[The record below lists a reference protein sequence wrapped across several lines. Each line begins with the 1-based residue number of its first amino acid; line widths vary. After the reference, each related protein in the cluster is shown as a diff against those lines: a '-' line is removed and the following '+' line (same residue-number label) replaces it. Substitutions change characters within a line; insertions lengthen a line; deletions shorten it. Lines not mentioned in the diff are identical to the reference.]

1 MNEPTQMHEQW
12 SRRTFGGVLVAS
24 AASWACS
31 PGGTARAASPQDDKP
46 APEKKPDAPTGPV
59 EAAFERDYAPPGF
72 KPSWKK
78 EQINRTMAQDFI
90 IFAHSDLEM
99 TKKLLERE
107 PGLINASIDW
117 GAGDW
122 ETALGGASHMGRK
135 DIVEFLLSKGARID
149 LFCATMLGQLEAV
162 KAFLT
167 LEPAL
172 IDARGP
178 HGFGLHFHAQVGGD
192 KAKDTLDYLQSVKT
206 VELKPIPFLNQ
217 KPPKKD

>member
-1 MNEPTQMHEQW
+1 MNEQW

-24 AASWACS
+24 AASWTCISQGA
-31 PGGTARAASPQDDKP
+31 ARAASPQDDKP
-46 APEKKPDAPTGPV
+46 APEKKADAPAGPV
-59 EAAFERDYAPPGF
+59 EAPFERDYAPPGF

-90 IFAHSDLEM
+90 IFAHSYLEM

-122 ETALGGASHMGRK
+122 ETALGGSSHMGRK

-149 LFCATMLGQLEAV
+149 LFCATMLGQLDAV
-162 KAFLT
+162 KAFLA

-178 HGFGLHFHAQVGGD
+178 HGFGLHFHAQVGGE
-192 KAKDTLDYLQSVKT
+192 KAKETLDYLQTVKT

>member
-1 MNEPTQMHEQW
+1 MNEQW

-24 AASWACS
+24 AASWTCISQGA
-31 PGGTARAASPQDDKP
+31 ARAASPQDDKP
-46 APEKKPDAPTGPV
+46 APEKKADAPAGPA
-59 EAAFERDYAPPGF
+59 EAPFERDYAPPGF

-107 PGLINASIDW
+107 PGLITASIDW

-162 KAFLT
+162 KAFLA

-178 HGFGLHFHAQVGGD
+178 HGFGLHFHAQVGGE
-192 KAKDTLDYLQSVKT
+192 KAKETLDYLQTVKT

>member
-1 MNEPTQMHEQW
+1 MNEQL

-24 AASWACS
+24 AASWTCISQGA
-31 PGGTARAASPQDDKP
+31 ARAASPQDDKP
-46 APEKKPDAPTGPV
+46 APEKKADAPAGPV
-59 EAAFERDYAPPGF
+59 EAPFERDYAPPGF

-122 ETALGGASHMGRK
+122 ETALGGSSHMGRK

-149 LFCATMLGQLEAV
+149 LFCATMLGQLDAV
-162 KAFLT
+162 KAFLA

-178 HGFGLHFHAQVGGD
+178 HGFGLHFHAQVGGE
-192 KAKDTLDYLQSVKT
+192 KAKETLDYLQTVKT